1 MRISVCYKWLLCP
14 AQYVATDTKSTVEAH
29 ALNTSS
35 GTLVSEIERT
45 CQENELVIFTW
56 SPVHLCAKLSEVY
69 WKPGRPFVGALT
81 FWEDTLRYLYL
92 PRLKNRSVLEQ
103 AIVSG
108 AATRDFFGT
117 AYGEHDGV
125 YTGFQLGNAY
135 VQLDDTLLLIE
146 PAAAAAYEE
155 RQKTQKTQDKD
166 DDGGPGGD
174 GPVGDG
180 PGGDKGDKDGN
191 DKKGKKGDDPQKS
204 YTFIGTVDVNAA
216 TAKMRLTQIAE
227 DVISLLASDPH
238 AAVRVTV
245 EINAEF
251 PAGAS
256 DLIQRT
262 VSENAARLGFKNRVW
277 E

>member
-69 WKPGRPFVGALT
+69 WKPEKPFVGALT

-92 PRLKNRSVLEQ
+92 PRFRNRSVLAQ
-103 AIVSG
+103 AIVQG

-125 YTGFQLGNAY
+125 YTGFQLGSAH

-146 PAAAAAYEE
+146 PEAAAAYEE
-155 RQKTQKTQDKD
+155 TQKTQDK
-166 DDGGPGGD
+166 GGGGD
-174 GPVGDG
+174 TDG
-180 PGGDKGDKDGN
+180 PGSPGGGPDDKGDKKRKEGGPDG
-191 DKKGKKGDDPQKS
+191 GGTQKS

-227 DVISLLASDPH
+227 DVISLLSSDPH
-238 AAVRVTV
+238 AVVQVTV

-256 DLIQRT
+256 DLIKRT
-262 VSENAARLGFKNRVW
+262 VSENAASLGFKNRMW